1 MNDNSSATVMLG
13 LEGMTVLA
21 VSERDGELE
30 YAIETTA
37 TTGWCPVCG
46 AVARL
51 HDRRP
56 TWVRD
61 LPAGDRPVTL
71 VWVKR
76 VWRCVHE
83 RCEQQ
88 TWTETHP
95 AIASRSSWT
104 ARARAQACR
113 RVGRDG
119 HAVAAVAR
127 EFGVGW
133 ATVMAAV
140 REHGAQLLARARPGA
155 SATAIGVDE
164 TAFMRASAMRP
175 TVFATGIVDLHR
187 GRLID
192 VVPGRSRKVLADWL
206 ADQSGQWAAGIEV
219 AALDP
224 FRGYSAALSAG
235 LPAAV
240 RVLDPFH
247 VVRLGFAA
255 VDDVRR
261 RVQPTPTGIA
271 AAEATRSMASAGCC
285 AAARRISLNTLGGI
299 CWPESSPATMA
310 AKSPRP
316 GWPPRNCARS
326 IAAATAVKPPPACM
340 TGPSPASTR
349 G

>member
-1 MNDNSSATVMLG
+1 MGLGPHDSWCYGHEQEGPQVNNNSSATVMLG

-30 YAIETTA
+30 YAVETTA

-51 HDRRP
+51 HGRRP

-76 VWRCVHE
+76 VWRCMY
-83 RCEQQ
+83 RQCEKQ

-95 AIASRSSWT
+95 AIAPRSSWT
-104 ARARAQACR
+104 ERARKQACR

-127 EFGVGW
+127 EFGVSW

-140 REHGAQLLARARPGA
+140 REHGRRLLQQARPGA

-206 ADQSGQWAAGIEV
+206 SEQPQQWDRAPPGPRRGRACVFRDVSGARRRARRCATRGHLRRSARTAVRARRPHHHRRSGQLP
-219 AALDP
+219 LDGP
-224 FRGYSAALSAG
+224 H
-235 LPAAV
+235 PAAEPATDHGQ
-240 RVLDPFH
+240 RVL
-247 VVRLGFAA
+247 
-255 VDDVRR
+255 
-261 RVQPTPTGIA
+261 T
-271 AAEATRSMASAGCC
+271 
-285 AAARRISLNTLGGI
+285 
-299 CWPESSPATMA
+299 
-310 AKSPRP
+310 
-316 GWPPRNCARS
+316 
-326 IAAATAVKPPPACM
+326 
-340 TGPSPASTR
+340 
-349 G
+349 